1 MNEYPQTVLWID
13 PGGTTGFA
21 WVEHTPDGYVFD
33 FAQAVG
39 TEAAARQAWKIINWD
54 REEFDRSDPARVW
67 VGWEQYI
74 VTAGGG
80 RSGNPAPALEVI
92 GALKWLCYNA
102 GARVLPAVPASH
114 RAVMTTDALKAAG
127 WYRPGVPHAMDAAR
141 HLGAWVLREQQ
152 RIRMDERSL
161 QRRR

>member
-21 WVEHTPDGYVFD
+21 WATHTWDGYEFD
-33 FAQAVG
+33 CGQRTG
-39 TEAAARQAWKIINWD
+39 TESAATFVNSLLSAHTGNVND
-54 REEFDRSDPARVW
+54 VFGTVW

-74 VTAGGG
+74 VTSGGG

-92 GALKWLCYNA
+92 GAVKWLCYNA